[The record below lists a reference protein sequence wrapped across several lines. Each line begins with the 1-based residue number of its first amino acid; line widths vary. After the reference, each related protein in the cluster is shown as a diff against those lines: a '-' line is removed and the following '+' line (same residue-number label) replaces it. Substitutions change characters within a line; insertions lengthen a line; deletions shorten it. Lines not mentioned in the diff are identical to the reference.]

1 MVSWF
6 QRHAERFALLTG
18 AGLVVAGVHQI
29 HEPSAMILAGVL
41 LMAGVL
47 WRRDK

>member
-1 MVSWF
+1 LIGV
-6 QRHAERFALLTG
+6 
-18 AGLVVAGVHQI
+18 GLVVAGVHRI
-29 HEPSAMILAGVL
+29 HEPSAMILAGTL